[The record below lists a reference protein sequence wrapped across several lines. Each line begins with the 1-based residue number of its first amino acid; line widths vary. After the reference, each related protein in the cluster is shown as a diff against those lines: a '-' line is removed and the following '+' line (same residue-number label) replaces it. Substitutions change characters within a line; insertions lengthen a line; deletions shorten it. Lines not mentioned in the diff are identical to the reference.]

1 MTDSFFLG
9 GAAARIVANAVEVG
23 LTSDT
28 MSIGQKYEYER
39 FLELLKNVLSDH
51 ETALFALERI
61 LERPNSKG
69 ARFFL
74 EEELDELEAL
84 KSLPAYHEVVTL
96 AEKFLAEAQEEQ
108 VITQHG
114 SYSIN
119 VGGSKGFIFG
129 DSSIQ
134 RNTFI

>member
-1 MTDSFFLG
+1 MTDSFFS

-28 MSIGQKYEYER
+28 MSIGQKDEYER

-74 EEELDELEAL
+74 EEELEELET
-84 KSLPAYHEVVTL
+84 SEFLPVYSEVVNL
-96 AEKFLAEAQEEQ
+96 AEKFLTEVQEQ

-114 SYSIN
+114 IYSIN
-119 VGGSKGFIFG
+119 FGGSKGLIVG

-134 RNTFI
+134 QNSF